1 LSKRSWFAGLLA
13 LALFAGA
20 CSSSKKSSSTATTS
34 AVATTAAGG
43 TATTAASGGSTLK
56 LSKPVKIV
64 LLAEIVGESAIA
76 VNYYNNGIMM
86 AIDAIN
92 KAGGIGGQQVQ
103 LVRYPAS
110 PLDPQNS
117 NAAYLKA
124 LDQNPTA
131 IIGLPG
137 GGTQLAGVLT
147 NVERGGVP
155 LLIVSLGDSQ
165 VYYGSKGG
173 SQWAWFMEQDTSA
186 VAAAGANYYIQDLG
200 AKKIGFMG
208 TNEGYG
214 NSSLAGVKSA
224 LSAAGLQPY
233 AVKQYSPT
241 ATDLTAEVLA
251 MKGADAV
258 TDYGYPNP
266 FAVQLKQFQQN
277 GLSIPSIN
285 GGSSF
290 IVVQQ
295 KLASGDAIA
304 KLYASTACNPPGAT
318 EGDLK
323 TFATTYQQRFN
334 ESPGQE
340 AAVSYDSMFVLKAA
354 IEKAGSADPKAVNDA
369 LGQVTVDKDIVC
381 SPKYHAD
388 GAHILD
394 HTVAISSFSADGT
407 SKVVK
412 TITTPDNAKAS
423 S

>member
-1 LSKRSWFAGLLA
+1 LA
-13 LALFAGA
+13 LALLASA
-20 CSSSKKSSSTATTS
+20 CSSSKKSASTATT
-34 AVATTAAGG
+34 AAPTTAGG

-56 LSKPVKIV
+56 LTKPVKIV

-76 VNYYNNGIMM
+76 VNYYNNGLTM
-86 AIDAIN
+86 AVDAIN

-103 LVRYPAS
+103 VVRYPAS
-110 PLDPQNS
+110 PLDPQNTT
-117 NAAYLKA
+117 AAYLKA

-131 IIGLPG
+131 ILGLPG
-137 GGTQLAGVLT
+137 GGTQFAGVQT

-155 LLIVSLGDSQ
+155 LLVESLGDSQ

-186 VAAAGANYYIQDLG
+186 VAAAGAQFFIQDLG

-214 NSSLAGVKSA
+214 NNSLIGVKSA
-224 LSAAGLQPY
+224 LSAAGLQPF

-295 KLASGDAIA
+295 KLATGDAIG

-318 EGDLK
+318 DGGLK
-323 TFATTYQQRFN
+323 DFATAYQARFN

-340 AAVSYDSMFVLKAA
+340 AAVTYDSMYVLKAA

-369 LGQVTVDKDIVC
+369 LGQVTVNQGVVC
-381 SPKYHAD
+381 SPSYHAD
-388 GAHILD
+388 GAHIFD
-394 HTVAISSFSADGT
+394 HTVNISSFSADGT

-412 TITTPDNAKAS
+412 TITTPDIPKAS